1 VGLTAYQ
8 VETMSLDRDCDFVVE
23 AAPDAVDADRVLDRV
38 PVVTPTPSHVA
49 GALSVAT
56 YNIHRCIG
64 LDRIR
69 DPARIADVIGELG
82 ADVIGL
88 QEVDARGRRFQNM
101 LARRLGAPAERRAAN
116 AVDQF
121 EYLAQKIGGQAVR
134 GPVLRGPK
142 GDMTTAL
149 ITRHKIGAVRHL
161 DLSVSIREPRGAIDV
176 DLEVGDRT
184 IRVIVAHLGLRVRE
198 REQQIAGLCAAIR
211 TSAPDQPVV
220 VMGDF
225 NEWHLH
231 RSTLTPLDESLG
243 HATPVP
249 SFPAR
254 FPFLSLD
261 RIWAS
266 RDSLVTHLHVH
277 RSPLARRASDHLPVQ
292 ATIRLPPPKTAA

>member
-1 VGLTAYQ
+1 
-8 VETMSLDRDCDFVVE
+8 MSLDREYDLVVE
-23 AAPDAVDADRVLDRV
+23 EAVFQAAERAPSWANT
-38 PVVTPTPSHVA
+38 VTPAPSHIP
-49 GALSVAT
+49 GAISVAT

-69 DPARIADVIGELG
+69 DPARIANVIGELG

-134 GPVLRGPK
+134 GPTLRGPK
-142 GDMTTAL
+142 GAMTTAL
-149 ITRHKIGAVRHL
+149 ITRHKIAAVRQL
-161 DLSVSIREPRGAIDV
+161 DLSLSAREPRGAIDA
-176 DLEVGDRT
+176 DLEIGSRL

-198 REQQIAGLCAAIR
+198 REAQIARLCRAIQ
-211 TSAPDQPVV
+211 TGGAPDQPVI

-231 RSTLTPLDESLG
+231 RSTLAPLDERLG

-266 RDSLVTHLHVH
+266 RESLVTHLHVH
-277 RSPLARRASDHLPVQ
+277 RSALARRASDHLPVQ
-292 ATIRLPPPKTAA
+292 ATIRLPPPK

>member
-1 VGLTAYQ
+1 
-8 VETMSLDRDCDFVVE
+8 MSLDRECDLARE
-23 AAPDAVDADRVLDRV
+23 AVFDAAGRAPYRADTM
-38 PVVTPTPSHVA
+38 TPAPSHVA
-49 GALSVAT
+49 GAISVAT

-69 DPARIADVIGELG
+69 DPGRIANVIGELG

-116 AVDQF
+116 AIDQF

-134 GPVLRGPK
+134 GPKLRGPK
-142 GDMTTAL
+142 GAMTTAL
-149 ITRHKIGAVRHL
+149 ITRHKITAVRQL
-161 DLSVSIREPRGAIDV
+161 DLSVSADEPRGAIDA
-176 DLEVGDRT
+176 DLEVGGRL

-198 REQQIAGLCAAIR
+198 RQQQIARLCRAID
-211 TSAPDQPVV
+211 TVTPEQPVI

-231 RSTLTPLDESLG
+231 RSTLSPLDDSLG

-266 RDSLVTHLHVH
+266 RESLVTHLHVH
-277 RSPLARRASDHLPVQ
+277 RSALARRASDHLPVQ
-292 ATIRLPPPKTAA
+292 ATIRLPPPK

>member
-1 VGLTAYQ
+1 
-8 VETMSLDRDCDFVVE
+8 MSLDREADFVVE
-23 AAPDAVDADRVLDRV
+23 ASGVALAGAREVSPVAV
-38 PVVTPTPSHVA
+38 PVTAIT
-49 GALSVAT
+49 VAT
-56 YNIHRCIG
+56 YNVHRCIG

-69 DPARIADVIGELG
+69 DPARIASVIDELNV
-82 ADVIGL
+82 DVIGL
-88 QEVDARGRRFQNM
+88 QEVDARGRRIQNM

-116 AVDQF
+116 AIDQF
-121 EYLAQKIGGQAVR
+121 EYLAQKVGGHAVR

-149 ITRHKIGAVRHL
+149 ITRHKIGKVRTL
-161 DLSVSIREPRGAIDV
+161 DLSLSAREPRGAIDA
-176 DLEVGDRT
+176 DLEIGGRS
-184 IRVIVAHLGLRVRE
+184 IRIIVAHLGLRVRE
-198 REQQIAGLCAAIR
+198 REEQIARLCRAIHA
-211 TSAPDQPVV
+211 TQDQQPLI

-231 RSTLTPLDESLG
+231 RSTLTPLDERLG

-266 RDSLVTHLHVH
+266 REALVTHLHVH

-292 ATIRLPPPKTAA
+292 ATIRLPH

>member
-1 VGLTAYQ
+1 MT
-8 VETMSLDRDCDFVVE
+8 LDREYDLVVE
-23 AAPDAVDADRVLDRV
+23 AGSDVAEQVPRWADAV
-38 PVVTPTPSHVA
+38 TPAPSHVA
-49 GALSVAT
+49 GAINVAT

-69 DPARIADVIGELG
+69 DPARIANVIGELG

-134 GPVLRGPK
+134 GPILRGPK
-142 GDMTTAL
+142 GAMTTAL
-149 ITRHKIGAVRHL
+149 ITRHKIAAVRQL
-161 DLSVSIREPRGAIDV
+161 DLDPSAREPRGAIDA
-176 DLEVGDRT
+176 DLEIGGRL
-184 IRVIVAHLGLRVRE
+184 IRVIVAHLGLRVHE
-198 REQQIAGLCAAIR
+198 RETQIARLCRAIR
-211 TSAPDQPVV
+211 AIPADQPLIL
-220 VMGDF
+220 MGDF

-231 RSTLTPLDESLG
+231 RSTLSPVDECLG

-266 RDSLVTHLHVH
+266 RESLVTHLHVH
-277 RSPLARRASDHLPVQ
+277 RSALARRASDHLPVQ
-292 ATIRLPPPKTAA
+292 ATIRLPPPK

>member
-1 VGLTAYQ
+1 
-8 VETMSLDRDCDFVVE
+8 MSP
-23 AAPDAVDADRVLDRV
+23 AATSVNAI
-38 PVVTPTPSHVA
+38 
-49 GALSVAT
+49 SVAT
-56 YNIHRCIG
+56 YNVHRCIG

-69 DPARIADVIGELG
+69 DPARIASVIDELNV
-82 ADVIGL
+82 DVIGL
-88 QEVDARGRRFQNM
+88 QEVDARGRRIQNM

-116 AVDQF
+116 AGDQF
-121 EYLAQKIGGQAVR
+121 DYLAHKVGGHAVR

-149 ITRHKIGAVRHL
+149 ITRHKIGAVRTL
-161 DLSVSIREPRGAIDV
+161 DLSLSAHEPRGAIDADIEIGNRSV
-176 DLEVGDRT
+176 
-184 IRVIVAHLGLRVRE
+184 RVIVAHLGLRVRE
-198 REQQIAGLCAAIR
+198 REAQIALLCRALQAV
-211 TSAPDQPVV
+211 PEQPLI

-231 RSTLTPLDESLG
+231 RSTLTPLDERLG

-266 RDSLVTHLHVH
+266 REALVTHLHVH

-292 ATIRLPPPKTAA
+292 ATIRLPHQ

>member
-1 VGLTAYQ
+1 
-8 VETMSLDRDCDFVVE
+8 MSLDRECDLVVE
-23 AAPDAVDADRVLDRV
+23 AVSDTADTAPYRADAV
-38 PVVTPTPSHVA
+38 TPAPSHVA
-49 GALSVAT
+49 GAISVAT

-69 DPARIADVIGELG
+69 DPARIANVIAELG
-82 ADVIGL
+82 ADVVGL

-134 GPVLRGPK
+134 GPTLRGPK
-142 GDMTTAL
+142 GAMTTAL
-149 ITRHKIGAVRHL
+149 ITRHKVATVRQL
-161 DLSVSIREPRGAIDV
+161 DLSVAPDEPRGAIDA
-176 DLEVGDRT
+176 DLEVGGRLV
-184 IRVIVAHLGLRVRE
+184 RVIVAHLGLRVRE
-198 REQQIAGLCAAIR
+198 REQQIARLCRAIR
-211 TSAPDQPVV
+211 TDGPDQPVI

-231 RSTLTPLDESLG
+231 RSTLSPLDERLG

-266 RDSLVTHLHVH
+266 RESLVTHLHVH
-277 RSPLARRASDHLPVQ
+277 RSALARRASDHLPVQ
-292 ATIRLPPPKTAA
+292 ATIRLPPPK

>member
-1 VGLTAYQ
+1 MT
-8 VETMSLDRDCDFVVE
+8 LDRDVDFVVE
-23 AAPDAVDADRVLDRV
+23 ADRDAAGSAFVGL
-38 PVVTPTPSHVA
+38 PVTPPSVA
-49 GALSVAT
+49 VSAITVAT
-56 YNIHRCIG
+56 YNVHRCIG

-69 DPARIADVIGELG
+69 DPARIANVITELG

-134 GPVLRGPK
+134 GPTLRGPK

-149 ITRHKIGAVRHL
+149 ITRHRIGAVRTL
-161 DLSVSIREPRGAIDV
+161 DLSVSAREPRGAIDA
-176 DLEVGDRT
+176 DIEIGHRT

-198 REQQIAGLCAAIR
+198 REAQIERLCRAIHA
-211 TSAPDQPVV
+211 TPEQPLI

-231 RSTLTPLDESLG
+231 RSTLSPLDERLG

-266 RDSLVTHLHVH
+266 RDALVTHLHVH
-277 RSPLARRASDHLPVQ
+277 RSALARRASDHLPVQ
-292 ATIRLPPPKTAA
+292 ATIRLPHPQAAD

>member
-1 VGLTAYQ
+1 MT
-8 VETMSLDRDCDFVVE
+8 LDRDWN
-23 AAPDAVDADRVLDRV
+23 AAAELDPG
-38 PVVTPTPSHVA
+38 PVRLEGYPAAEPVRA
-49 GALSVAT
+49 GIGAITVAT
-56 YNIHRCIG
+56 YNIHRCVG
-64 LDRIR
+64 RDRIR
-69 DPARIADVIGELG
+69 DPARIAAVVGELN

-88 QEVDARGRRFQNM
+88 QEVDARGRRIQNM

-116 AVDQF
+116 AGDQF
-121 EYLAQKIGGQAVR
+121 DYLAQQLGGHAVR

-149 ITRHKIGAVRHL
+149 VTRHKVVAVRQL
-161 DLSVSIREPRGAIDV
+161 DLSLSARERRGAIDA
-176 DLEVGDRT
+176 DLDIGGRLV
-184 IRVIVAHLGLRVRE
+184 RVIVAHLGLRVRE
-198 REQQIAGLCAAIR
+198 REQQIARLCRAVQ
-211 TSAPDQPVV
+211 TTPDQPLI

-231 RSTLTPLDESLG
+231 RSTLSPLDERLG

-254 FPFLSLD
+254 FPVLSLD

-277 RSPLARRASDHLPVQ
+277 RTPLARKASDHLPVQ
-292 ATIRLPPPKTAA
+292 ATIRLPPLR